1 MPTAASSAATT
12 ATTPTRTSKTAST
25 KGLLA
30 QRDPGLPMP
39 VAKKAGWSD
48 LDVRAVD
55 TVRLLAADAVQKVGN
70 GHPGTAMSLAPLA
83 YLLYQNV
90 LKHDPSD
97 PTWLG
102 RDRFVLSAGH
112 SSLTQYIQL
121 YLSGYG
127 LSLDDLKAL
136 RTWGSQTPGHP
147 EVHHTPGVEITTGP
161 LGSGLASAVGMAMAQ
176 RRQRG
181 LFDPDA
187 KPGTSP
193 FDHHVYVIAS
203 DGDMQEGVSHEACS
217 LAGHQEL
224 GNLTVVYDANQISIE
239 DDTDIAFS
247 EDVGA
252 RFKAYGWNVVEVDWR
267 KDADGA
273 AYVEDVD
280 ALLTAIRSGDKVTD
294 KPTLVVLHTI
304 IAWPAPTKQ
313 NTGKSHGS
321 ALGEEEIGATKELLG
336 FDPKKSFTVEPAV
349 LKNARDVVRRGK
361 AAHREWDKSF
371 KAWRKANP
379 DRAALLDRIL
389 AGRAPD
395 GLAKA
400 LPTFPPDE
408 KGVATRAASGKVL
421 AALADVMPELW
432 GGSAD
437 LAESNNTTMEG
448 EPSFVPQGKQTR
460 EWKGGP
466 FGRTLHFGIRENGMG
481 MILNGIALEGLTR
494 PYGGTFLVFSDYMR
508 PAVRLAAIQQAPVTY
523 VWTHDSIGLGEDG
536 PTHQPIEH
544 LAALRAIPGLDVVRP
559 ADANETAAAW
569 AQILTNGNGP
579 AGLCLTRQPV
589 PTWDRKKYGS
599 TSGVAKGAYVLVEE
613 SRAGDPDVI
622 LVATGSEVQL
632 AVRAAERLEK
642 SKIATRVVS
651 MPCREWFE
659 KQSRSYQDK
668 VLPPAVRARVSV
680 EAGVSMGWHDVVG
693 DAGRCVSI
701 EHFGASADQATLFR
715 QFGFTPEAVVKAAK
729 DSIKAAR
736 GAATKAPGVTETNP
750 ARAAQSA
757 STDVMGADAQ
767 TGSGKAAEA
776 AAASAPS
783 KE

>member
-1 MPTAASSAATT
+1 APA
-12 ATTPTRTSKTAST
+12 
-25 KGLLA
+25 GL
-30 QRDPGLPMP
+30 Q
-39 VAKKAGWSD
+39 
-48 LDVRAVD
+48 
-55 TVRLLAADAVQKVGN
+55 
-70 GHPGTAMSLAPLA
+70 
-83 YLLYQNV
+83 
-90 LKHDPSD
+90 
-97 PTWLG
+97 
-102 RDRFVLSAGH
+102 
-112 SSLTQYIQL
+112 
-121 YLSGYG
+121 
-127 LSLDDLKAL
+127 
-136 RTWGSQTPGHP
+136 
-147 EVHHTPGVEITTGP
+147 
-161 LGSGLASAVGMAMAQ
+161 
-176 RRQRG
+176 
-181 LFDPDA
+181 
-187 KPGTSP
+187 
-193 FDHHVYVIAS
+193 
-203 DGDMQEGVSHEACS
+203 
-217 LAGHQEL
+217 
-224 GNLTVVYDANQISIE
+224 
-239 DDTDIAFS
+239 
-247 EDVGA
+247 
-252 RFKAYGWNVVEVDWR
+252 
-267 KDADGA
+267 
-273 AYVEDVD
+273 
-280 ALLTAIRSGDKVTD
+280 
-294 KPTLVVLHTI
+294 
-304 IAWPAPTKQ
+304 
-313 NTGKSHGS
+313 
-321 ALGEEEIGATKELLG
+321 
-336 FDPKKSFTVEPAV
+336 
-349 LKNARDVVRRGK
+349 
-361 AAHREWDKSF
+361 
-371 KAWRKANP
+371 
-379 DRAALLDRIL
+379 
-389 AGRAPD
+389 
-395 GLAKA
+395 KA
-400 LPTFPPDE
+400 LPTFPADE

-421 AALADVMPELW
+421 TALADVMPELW

-448 EPSFVPQGKQTR
+448 QPSFVPKGKQTR

-508 PAVRLAAIQQAPVTY
+508 PAVRLASIQQAPVTY

-569 AQILTNGNGP
+569 AQILTNADGP
-579 AGLCLTRQPV
+579 AALCLTRQPV
-589 PTWDRKKYGS
+589 PTWDRTKFGKVN
-599 TSGVAKGAYVLVEE
+599 GVAKGAYVLVEE

-715 QFGFTPEAVVKAAK
+715 EFGFTPEAVVKAAK
-729 DSIKAAR
+729 DSIKAAH
-736 GAATKAPGVTETNP
+736 GASNRAPGVTETSP

-757 STDVMGADAQ
+757 STDVMGGDAQ
-767 TGSGKAAEA
+767 TGSGNAAGA